1 MTDKISYKDNI
12 MYVDGKEIITSR
24 IKEPENCN
32 WKELDIDLVM
42 DCTGKF
48 TDKEKA
54 EAHIKAGAKKVLL
67 SAPAKGDLKT
77 IVYNVNHNILDGSE
91 TVVSA
96 ASCTTNCLAPLA
108 KVINDEF
115 GIVKGLMTTVHAY
128 TNDQN
133 IHDNS
138 HKKGI
143 KARRGR
149 AAAANIVP
157 ASTGAAKTVGVVMP
171 ELKGRLDGIALR
183 VPTLTGSVVDLT
195 VELKRNV
202 TVEEGDLDKPK
213 MVFFF
218 DEAHLLFEDA
228 PKQLLDKIE
237 LVVRLIRSKGVGVY
251 FVTQNPADVPND
263 ILGQL
268 GNRIQHALR
277 AYTPAE
283 RKKVVTAAET
293 FRENPEFDTVEAIT
307 QLGTGEALIS
317 CLDEK
322 GIPSVV
328 ERAFILPPQSQFGT
342 IDDML
347 RNQIIVTTPAYKK
360 YYKAIDRESAYE
372 MLTERAERKREE
384 DLLELQ
390 RLEEEKRLKMEA
402 KEEEKR
408 LKEEEK
414 RLKAEERERE
424 RQRKELEKTMK
435 KSTNRLTSVER
446 VTNSAMSA
454 IGREVG
460 RSLIRG
466 ILGTL
471 KK

>member
-1 MTDKISYKDNI
+1 MTGTKHILRYGTVGDKVHLKKAINTYDYLAINANSDGETFTSLLKYDTANNNFMTDKISYKDNI

-32 WKELDIDLVM
+32 WKELDIDLVI

-48 TDKEKA
+48 NDKEKA

-202 TVEEGDLDKPK
+202 TVEEINAAVKNATNETLAYTEDPIVSSDVIGSHNAC
-213 MVFFF
+213 VF
-218 DEAHLLFEDA
+218 DA
-228 PKQLLDKIE
+228 LSTQIIETDGKQLVKLIAWYDNE
-237 LVVRLIRSKGVGVY
+237 MSFTAQLVRLAKY
-251 FVTQNPADVPND
+251 W
-263 ILGQL
+263 
-268 GNRIQHALR
+268 
-277 AYTPAE
+277 
-283 RKKVVTAAET
+283 
-293 FRENPEFDTVEAIT
+293 
-307 QLGTGEALIS
+307 GE
-317 CLDEK
+317 
-322 GIPSVV
+322 
-328 ERAFILPPQSQFGT
+328 
-342 IDDML
+342 
-347 RNQIIVTTPAYKK
+347 
-360 YYKAIDRESAYE
+360 
-372 MLTERAERKREE
+372 
-384 DLLELQ
+384 
-390 RLEEEKRLKMEA
+390 
-402 KEEEKR
+402 
-408 LKEEEK
+408 
-414 RLKAEERERE
+414 
-424 RQRKELEKTMK
+424 MK
-435 KSTNRLTSVER
+435 
-446 VTNSAMSA
+446 
-454 IGREVG
+454 
-460 RSLIRG
+460 
-466 ILGTL
+466 
-471 KK
+471 